1 MKVFVAGATG
11 RVAAVLLQAL
21 VAQGHEV
28 IAGARSPEK
37 VLVADYI
44 TPVKLDLHD
53 TVTHLAQTVKDA
65 EVIYFVAGS
74 RSRDLLQTDAFGAV
88 KMMQVAEMN
97 GIQRFIML
105 SSAFSLT
112 PEKWDNPALAG
123 LMDYN
128 IAKFFADNYL
138 VKQTQLDYTILQ
150 ATALVDGAGTHQIAL
165 NENSGRQNTI
175 QNVGETLAQ
184 LLNHDNTIKQVIQMS
199 DGPVAIDTA
208 LATI

>member
-53 TVTHLAQTVKDA
+53 TVTHLAQTVKDV

-97 GIQRFIML
+97 GTQRFIML

-150 ATALVDGAGTHQIAL
+150 ATALVDGVGTHQIAL

-175 QNVGETLAQ
+175 QNVGETLAL
-184 LLNHDNTIKQVIQMS
+184 LLNHDNTIKQVIQIS

-208 LATI
+208 LAII

>member
-1 MKVFVAGATG
+1 MKS
-11 RVAAVLLQAL
+11 LL
-21 VAQGHEV
+21 GHV
-28 IAGARSPEK
+28 HRKK

-53 TVTHLAQTVKDA
+53 TVTHLAQTVKGV

-74 RSRDLLQTDAFGAV
+74 RSQDLLQTDAFGAV

-150 ATALVDGAGTHQIAL
+150 ATALVDGVGTQHIAL

-175 QNVGETLAQ
+175 QNVGETLAR
-184 LLNHDNTIKQVIQMS
+184 LLNHDNTIKQVIQIS

>member
-53 TVTHLAQTVKDA
+53 TVTHLAQTVKGV

-74 RSRDLLQTDAFGAV
+74 RSQDLLQTDAFGAV

-150 ATALVDGAGTHQIAL
+150 ATALVDGVGTQHIAL
-165 NENSGRQNTI
+165 NENSGRQNTF
-175 QNVGETLAQ
+175 QNVGETLAR
-184 LLNHDNTIKQVIQMS
+184 LLNHDNTIRQVIQMS

>member
-53 TVTHLAQTVKDA
+53 TVTHLAQTVKDV

-150 ATALVDGAGTHQIAL
+150 ATALVDGAGTQHIAL

-175 QNVGETLAQ
+175 QNVGETLAR

>member
-11 RVAAVLLQAL
+11 RVATVLLQSL

-37 VLVADYI
+37 IMVSDHI
-44 TPVKLDLHD
+44 TSVKLDLHD
-53 TVTHLAQTVKDA
+53 AVTHLAQTVKDVA
-65 EVIYFVAGS
+65 AIYFVAGS
-74 RSRDLLQTDAFGAV
+74 RSQDLLQTDAFGAV

-97 GIQRFIML
+97 HIQRFIML

-123 LMDYN
+123 LLDYN

-138 VKQTQLDYTILQ
+138 VNQTQLDYTILQ
-150 ATALVDGAGTHQIAL
+150 ATALVAGEGTHHIAL
-165 NENSGRQNTI
+165 NDASGSKNTI
-175 QNVGETLAQ
+175 QNVGETLAS

-208 LATI
+208 LAAI

>member
-53 TVTHLAQTVKDA
+53 TVTHLAQTVRDV

-74 RSRDLLQTDAFGAV
+74 RSQDLLQTDAFGAV

-97 GIQRFIML
+97 GIQRFIIL
-105 SSAFSLT
+105 SSVFSLT

-123 LMDYN
+123 LMNYN

-150 ATALVDGAGTHQIAL
+150 ATALVDGVGTQHIAL

-175 QNVGETLAQ
+175 QNVGETLTR

>member
-65 EVIYFVAGS
+65 EVIYFVAGF
-74 RSRDLLQTDAFGAV
+74 RSRNLLQTDAFGAV

>member
-53 TVTHLAQTVKDA
+53 TVTHLAQTVNGV

-74 RSRDLLQTDAFGAV
+74 RSQDLLQTDAFGAV

-105 SSAFSLT
+105 SCAFSLT

-138 VKQTQLDYTILQ
+138 VKQTP
-150 ATALVDGAGTHQIAL
+150 
-165 NENSGRQNTI
+165 
-175 QNVGETLAQ
+175 
-184 LLNHDNTIKQVIQMS
+184 LLMV
-199 DGPVAIDTA
+199 
-208 LATI
+208 

>member
-44 TPVKLDLHD
+44 TPVKLDFHD
-53 TVTHLAQTVKDA
+53 TVTHLAQTVKDV

-74 RSRDLLQTDAFGAV
+74 RSQDLLQTDAFGAV

>member
-53 TVTHLAQTVKDA
+53 TVTHLAQTVKGV

-74 RSRDLLQTDAFGAV
+74 RSQDLLQTDAFGAV

-150 ATALVDGAGTHQIAL
+150 ATALVDGVGKQHIAL

-175 QNVGETLAQ
+175 QNVGETLAR
-184 LLNHDNTIKQVIQMS
+184 LLNHDNTIRQVIQMS

>member
-53 TVTHLAQTVKDA
+53 TVTHLAQTVKDV

-150 ATALVDGAGTHQIAL
+150 ATALVDGAGTQHIAL

-175 QNVGETLAQ
+175 QNVGETLAR
-184 LLNHDNTIKQVIQMS
+184 LLNHDNTIKQVILS
-199 DGPVAIDTA
+199 LIH
-208 LATI
+208 I

>member
-175 QNVGETLAQ
+175 QNDGETLAQ